1 MAAAMDSKSISRKG
15 VGVQVPALAP
25 AAALASAAGAAAP
38 LGWRARLRDCGRFLR
53 ASAARWRTRARAPL
67 ARGDADEVSAVERVL
82 AELRPALVADGGGI
96 DLIAVDDGWVHVRL
110 RGACTHCP
118 AQASTLRGA
127 LEPRLRERL
136 PFVRGL
142 RAD

>member
-1 MAAAMDSKSISRKG
+1 MAAAMDSKSISREG

-25 AAALASAAGAAAP
+25 TRAEPEPRAAGGFGAR
-38 LGWRARLRDCGRFLR
+38 LSARLRAWL
-53 ASAARWRTRARAPL
+53 ARGRARAPI
-67 ARGDADEVSAVERVL
+67 ARGAPDQVRAVEAVL
-82 AELRPALVADGGGI
+82 AELRPALLADGGGI
-96 DLIAVDDGWVHVRL
+96 ELLAVEHGWVHVRL
-110 RGACTHCP
+110 RGACTTCP

>member
-25 AAALASAAGAAAP
+25 AAPLASSAGVAAP
-38 LGWRARLRDCGRFLR
+38 LSWRARLRHSGQVLR
-53 ASAARWRTRARAPL
+53 QGIARWRARARAPL
-67 ARGDADEVSAVERVL
+67 ARGDADEVRAVEHVL
-82 AELRPALVADGGGI
+82 AELRPALAADGGGI
-96 DLIAVDDGWVHVRL
+96 DLIAVEDGWVRVRL
-110 RGACTHCP
+110 RGACTQCP

>member
-1 MAAAMDSKSISRKG
+1 LAPTSADARASHAAAEPGRGGWAKSLS
-15 VGVQVPALAP
+15 
-25 AAALASAAGAAAP
+25 
-38 LGWRARLRDCGRFLR
+38 ARLRACF
-53 ASAARWRTRARAPL
+53 ARKGTP
-67 ARGDADEVSAVERVL
+67 ARGAPEEVRAVEAVL

-96 DLIAVDDGWVHVRL
+96 ELLAVEDGWVRVRL
-110 RGACTHCP
+110 RGACTSCP